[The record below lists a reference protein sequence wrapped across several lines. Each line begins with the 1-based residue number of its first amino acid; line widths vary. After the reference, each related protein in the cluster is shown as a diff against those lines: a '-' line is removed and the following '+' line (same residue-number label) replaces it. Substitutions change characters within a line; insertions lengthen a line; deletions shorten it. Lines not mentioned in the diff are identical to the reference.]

1 MFRIKIGRFGARVS
15 PLAAIAAMFIVVKE
29 VMDFHGLDYEM
40 SSALEG
46 EHMPGSL
53 HFVGLAY
60 DWTVR
65 ENITDLIGNDI
76 LQRVKEN
83 LGDDF
88 DVIWKQDVRRLH
100 VEFQPKRSFGR
111 LG

>member
-1 MFRIKIGRFGARVS
+1 MFRIKGGPYGARLS

-29 VMDFHGLDYEM
+29 VMDFHGLSYEM

-65 ENITDLIGNDI
+65 EDITDLIGADI
-76 LQRVKEN
+76 QQRCKEN

-88 DVIWKQDVRRLH
+88 DVIWKQVHRRLH
-100 VEFQPKRSFGR
+100 IEFQPKRSFGR

>member
-1 MFRIKIGRFGARVS
+1 MFRIKSGPYGARLS

-29 VMDFHGLDYEM
+29 VMDYHGLDYEM
-40 SSALEG
+40 SSAMEG

-53 HFVGLAY
+53 HFVGMAY

-65 ENITDLIGNDI
+65 EEITELIGNDI
-76 LQRVKEN
+76 SRRVKEN

-88 DVIWKQDVRRLH
+88 DIIWKQSSRRLH
-100 VEFQPKRSFGR
+100 IEFQPKRSFGR